1 MNLETKMT
9 IQNLTKRLKRF
20 GKDQGGMEAL
30 QTVCIV
36 AIAATVMI
44 AAAKMGT
51 EGTAWMNKN
60 WESMKTES
68 DKGLKASLQNAASE
82 AVGDGYDSAYDA
94 ANGLF
99 PD

>member
-1 MNLETKMT
+1 MMIRNMT
-9 IQNLTKRLKRF
+9 IRMKQF
-20 GKDQGGMEAL
+20 CKDQGGMEAL

-44 AAAKMGT
+44 GAAKMGT

-60 WESMKTES
+60 WTEMKNTS
-68 DKGLKASLQNAASE
+68 DEGLKASLQNAASE
-82 AVGDGYDSAYDA
+82 AAGEAAGDAFDA
-94 ANGLF
+94 ATGFL